1 MHCAAK
7 GRDILFRDLPDNDA
21 PRQWRSAAD
30 MLCRRGVTIGSL
42 QSGGASAPSLQPSC
56 CCVSVYCSFFFKR
69 RQKDLLDVLLASR
82 CRPWLTFETDH
93 PASPPTCPS
102 PRDAGRFA
110 RLLGASVAE
119 DATAWAAWSSVRL
132 HFWDFVCKAAKL
144 FPRKVQYNSTDAL
157 VAARERQESSP
168 NTIT

>member
-1 MHCAAK
+1 MALGSGHA
-7 GRDILFRDLPDNDA
+7 LPQGGHNWKLA
-21 PRQWRSAAD
+21 ERWRVGTLTPTFLL
-30 MLCRRGVTIGSL
+30 LCQCL
-42 QSGGASAPSLQPSC
+42 LL
-56 CCVSVYCSFFFKR
+56 FFFKR